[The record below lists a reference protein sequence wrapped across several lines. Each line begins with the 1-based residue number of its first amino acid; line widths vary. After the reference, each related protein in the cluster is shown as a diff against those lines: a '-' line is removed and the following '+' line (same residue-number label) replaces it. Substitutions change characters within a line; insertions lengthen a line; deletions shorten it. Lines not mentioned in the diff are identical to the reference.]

1 MVPEFEAAAFS
12 MKIGQ
17 ISEPVET
24 QDGYH
29 VIKLLEKLPAS
40 TEDFAKAE
48 PSIRDWLIE
57 QQAEKGLPAYLDKLK
72 LAANVK
78 ILDEGGAK
86 SDGGATIPAPK

>member
-1 MVPEFEAAAFS
+1 
-12 MKIGQ
+12 MKTNQ

-24 QDGYH
+24 QFGYH

-48 PSIRDWLIE
+48 PDIRDYLTE
-57 QQAEKGLPAYLDKLK
+57 KEAEKGMPAYLDKLK

-78 ILDEGGAK
+78 ILDEADAK
-86 SDGGATIPAPK
+86 MKAGSGSPTAN